1 MVGVAVGVAVGVSVG
16 VEDGVSVGVSV
27 GVAVAVSVG
36 VAVRVA
42 VDVAVGVSVAVAV
55 LVTVGVAVA
64 STVAV
69 SVGVV
74 SRVGVGV
81 APVPPIS
88 ARTAGIKA
96 LAGLASAVERP
107 SARSAV
113 TRKAATLPTN
123 RIVAIIVTRET
134 DRFDMG
140 IPFPFY
146 LFIRP
151 LAGRNII
158 TIFSAPNPCV
168 WSLLMNRLA
177 TRPRFSRIENR
188 YLCRKIGL

>member
-1 MVGVAVGVAVGVSVG
+1 MVGVAVGVSVG
-16 VEDGVSVGVSV
+16 VSVGVAVGVSVGVSV

-42 VDVAVGVSVAVAV
+42 VEVVVGVSVAVAV

-69 SVGVV
+69 KVSVT
-74 SRVGVGV
+74 SRVGVGE

-96 LAGLASAVERP
+96 LIRLASAVERP

-123 RIVAIIVTRET
+123 RIVAMIVTRET
-134 DRFDMG
+134 DRFGMD
-140 IPFPFY
+140 IQFPFY

-151 LAGRNII
+151 PAGRNII
-158 TIFSAPNPCV
+158 TIFSAPNPRV
-168 WSLLMNRLA
+168 WSLLMNRPA
-177 TRPRFSRIENR
+177 TRLRSSRIESR